1 MPNQRGW
8 CVVPGPQGTPVG
20 PGHAPVPHRNDPWP
34 SGHARESR
42 ATTRALTEDQ
52 LGPQCLERLHELLGQ
67 SMFSCGRISLF
78 TINAADGSD
87 DMLGN
92 G

>member
-1 MPNQRGW
+1 VALRL
-8 CVVPGPQGTPVG
+8 
-20 PGHAPVPHRNDPWP
+20 
-34 SGHARESR
+34 HARESR